1 MGISISYILIIFGII
16 LIPIIVSIHVNN
28 TYKKYRKVLVKSG
41 ISGFDVAK
49 KILDN
54 NGLNEIYVVEVA
66 GQMSDHYDPRKK
78 VIRLSKEVFH
88 GTTIAACSIAA
99 HEVGHAIQDKE
110 GYSFMRIRAFIF
122 PVVNFATYASYVFLI
137 LSFVFSSVNL
147 IWIAIICMLASV
159 VFHFVTLPVEINASK
174 RATKE
179 LEKLKVLNS
188 NETNGTK
195 SMLTAAALTY
205 VAGLV
210 ASLLEILRLVLIAR
224 NN

>member
-16 LIPIIVSIHVNN
+16 LIPIIASIHVNN